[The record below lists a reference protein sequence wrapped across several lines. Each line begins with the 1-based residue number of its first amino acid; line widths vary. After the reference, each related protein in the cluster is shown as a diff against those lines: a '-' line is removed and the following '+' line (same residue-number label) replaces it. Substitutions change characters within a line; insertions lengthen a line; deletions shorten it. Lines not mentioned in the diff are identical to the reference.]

1 MGTAAAPVRRHNG
14 SRRGGRERFFQ
25 AAGRD
30 CGQRLKGA
38 LAPSFNKAKDP
49 GFSPLR
55 GSIRTYNVCFLGFGN
70 VNRTLVR
77 LLRAR
82 AGELRDRY
90 GILFRI
96 TGIASRRLGW
106 MADLKGLDSYGA
118 GDLDFSTLTAL
129 PRVSQH
135 PDIRNWLAAA
145 QADVLFEATS
155 LNVETGQP
163 AVDSIRAALEHG
175 AHAITANKGP
185 IVHAYRE
192 LRDLARSK
200 GKRFLF
206 ESTVMDGVP
215 VFSLFD
221 ELPAVHLE
229 GFHGILNST
238 TNVIL
243 SQMEEG
249 LSFDQALKKAQELGV
264 AETDATHD
272 LDGWDAAVKTAAVIT
287 VLMDTP
293 IRLDQIHREGI
304 GDLTPQAVRTARRDG
319 WAFKLVCRARR
330 TAMGVEASVAPEKVL
345 STQPMARINGTS
357 SYIYFETDIFPGL
370 AITEENPGLYA
381 TAYGMLADFIRA
393 TS

>member
-1 MGTAAAPVRRHNG
+1 M
-14 SRRGGRERFFQ
+14 
-25 AAGRD
+25 
-30 CGQRLKGA
+30 
-38 LAPSFNKAKDP
+38 
-49 GFSPLR
+49 
-55 GSIRTYNVCFLGFGN
+55 
-70 VNRTLVR
+70 NRTLAQLLDDR
-77 LLRAR
+77 AAELRAR
-82 AGELRDRY
+82 Y
-90 GILFRI
+90 GIAYRI

-106 MADLKGLDSYGA
+106 IADPNGVDPKKCGA
-118 GDLDFSTLTAL
+118 GTPTREISPQDPSPLPNGTLTTK
-129 PRVSQH
+129 
-135 PDIRNWLAAA
+135 IRIEDWLAAA

-155 LNVETGQP
+155 LNVENGQP
-163 AVDSIRAALEHG
+163 GVDHIRAALNHG

-192 LRDLARSK
+192 LRDLATRQ

-215 VFSLFD
+215 IFSLFD
-221 ELPAVHLE
+221 QLPAIRLQ

-249 LSFDQALKKAQELGV
+249 LTFDEALKKAQELGI

-272 LDGWDAAVKTAAVIT
+272 IDGWDAAVKTAALIT
-287 VLMDTP
+287 VLMGSNEDDVP
-293 IRLDQIHREGI
+293 IRLDQIVREGI
-304 GDLTPQAVRTARRDG
+304 RDLTPQAVRTAKRDG

-330 TAMGVEASVAPEKVL
+330 TFFVDPRGVEVRGIEASVRPEKVL
-345 STQPMARINGTS
+345 STQPMAKISGTS

-381 TAYGMLADFIRA
+381 TAYGMLADFVRA
-393 TS
+393 VS